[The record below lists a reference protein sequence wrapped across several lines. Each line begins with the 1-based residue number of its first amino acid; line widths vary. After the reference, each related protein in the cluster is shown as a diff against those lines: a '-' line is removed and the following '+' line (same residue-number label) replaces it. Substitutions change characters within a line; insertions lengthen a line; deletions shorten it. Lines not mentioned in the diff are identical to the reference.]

1 MKEKLPEEAREKPL
15 EIWFQDEARVGQKG
29 TLTRIWARR
38 GTRPRAPRD
47 TRYESAYIF
56 GAVCPARQTGAG
68 IVMPHA
74 NAEAMNLHLAEIS
87 RQVARDTHAAVIMDG
102 AGWHTAHTLVIPANI
117 TIIHLPPYAPE
128 LNPVENI
135 WEFLRKNYLA
145 LRVHE
150 NYAAIVDAC
159 CHAWSSLMAMPDEIA
174 AIATRDWADMS

>member
-1 MKEKLPEEAREKPL
+1 MKNLWKSGFRMSFGGLRMR
-15 EIWFQDEARVGQKG
+15 ARVGQKG

-47 TRYESAYIF
+47 TGYESAYIF

-74 NAEAMNLHLAEIS
+74 NADALNEHLAEIS
-87 RQVARDTHAAVIMDG
+87 RCVAYGSHAALIMDG
-102 AGWHTAHTLVIPANI
+102 AGWHKAHKLVIPANI

-135 WEFLRKNYLA
+135 WEYLRKNYLA

-150 NYAAIVDAC
+150 NYGAIVEAC
-159 CHAWSSLMAMPDEIA
+159 CHAWASLMAMPSQIES
-174 AIATRDWADMS
+174 IATRQWAKVS